1 MKKFEKLKSMTGE
14 EITAQ
19 LDKLYRELFEARF
32 KKATH
37 QLEDTAIFRRMR
49 HEIAQLKTLQSQQ
62 AKQKEA

>member
-1 MKKFEKLKSMTGE
+1 MKKFEKLKQLTAD
-14 EITAQ
+14 EITTQ

-49 HEIAQLKTLQSQQ
+49 HEIAQLKTLQAQQ
-62 AKQKEA
+62 ARQKEA